1 MNNTQL
7 LIAACGTLV
16 LLALTVGVRMFYV
29 RIGEM
34 RERRLHPQAAAN
46 ALQVAQRLQNVQTS
60 DNFKNLFE
68 VPVLF
73 YTLVAVALAVDQVP
87 GWLVAGAWLFVLLR
101 YVHSAIHCSYNQVMH
116 RFAVFGLSLAVLSAL
131 WAGFLVG
138 VLLR

>member
-34 RERRLHPQAAAN
+34 RARHIHPQAAAN
-46 ALQVAQRLQNVQTS
+46 SLQVAQRPQNVQTS

-87 GWLVAGAWLFVLLR
+87 GWLVAG
-101 YVHSAIHCSYNQVMH
+101 S
-116 RFAVFGLSLAVLSAL
+116 
-131 WAGFLVG
+131 
-138 VLLR
+138 